1 MNTTIKK
8 LTAILA
14 AGCLLASLAACK
26 GPEVEPGATDSTLLQ
41 STQGQNGETLVAS
54 DSQQSEASPS
64 KSGNTSASDS
74 TAVEATDQPKET
86 VKKNLRFRI
95 RNHLR
100 RRKSSPISIRRRIRL
115 KQRSPA

>member
-54 DSQQSEASPS
+54 DSQQSEAS
-64 KSGNTSASDS
+64 
-74 TAVEATDQPKET
+74 
-86 VKKNLRFRI
+86 L
-95 RNHLR
+95 
-100 RRKSSPISIRRRIRL
+100 SIIHI
-115 KQRSPA
+115 

>member
-41 STQGQNGETLVAS
+41 STQGQNGPHPCFMVRM
-54 DSQQSEASPS
+54 QW
-64 KSGNTSASDS
+64 
-74 TAVEATDQPKET
+74 VE
-86 VKKNLRFRI
+86 
-95 RNHLR
+95 
-100 RRKSSPISIRRRIRL
+100 
-115 KQRSPA
+115 